1 MIKKYILI
9 FMLTSVCFLTAEFL
23 NTGSAMALT
32 AGGSSG
38 TSSVSNSGSNLN
50 SAKLNSSSL
59 SISKLN
65 NGEDLTILSIDSIPD
80 ALNKNSSLVQLTT
93 YLFYFLFASGIVF
106 SLWESYKLELTGQ
119 SANYYGLFLKTVLIA
134 IGFLSWKSAGLSNFA
149 QDILSLADKIQL
161 YIIKLNIYSI
171 GQNVSQINSSIVKSL
186 HSVSLPTISSNGTAS
201 VQKGWNL
208 NPVSWFAG
216 ALHALTGAVLMGI
229 FWFIFNILYVGI
241 QLFMAL
247 IQLVIL
253 GLLFSI
259 FPIIIGFETI
269 PYTKGVF
276 SKWLKLFVE
285 ISFWGVMTGL
295 EQLIFFTML
304 GKIMS
309 ANMQSTGTGLG
320 QILGLFT
327 FAEDIVIFVVM
338 ISISVSVP
346 FLIGKIFDGL
356 GDRYHSSIKQ
366 TITAAGKAI
375 AS

>member
-1 MIKKYILI
+1 MIKKYILLFI
-9 FMLTSVCFLTAEFL
+9 LAAACFFAAEFF
-23 NTGSAMALT
+23 NAGSAMAST

-38 TSSVSNSGSNLN
+38 AGSVSNSGSNLN
-50 SAKLNSSSL
+50 SSKLNSSSL

-80 ALNKNSSLVQLTT
+80 ALNKNSSLVRLTT
-93 YLFYFLFASGIVF
+93 YLFYFLFASGIIF

-119 SANYYGLFLKTVLIA
+119 SANYYGLFIKTALIA
-134 IGFLSWKSAGLSNFA
+134 AGFLSWKSAGLSNFA

-161 YIIKLNIYSI
+161 YIIKLNIYGI

-216 ALHALTGAVLMGI
+216 ALHALTGAILMGI

-269 PYTKGVF
+269 PYTRGVF

-309 ANMQSTGTGLG
+309 VNMQSTGTGLG

-338 ISISVSVP
+338 ISISASVP

-366 TITAAGKAI
+366 TITAVGKAI

>member
-1 MIKKYILI
+1 MIKKYFLI
-9 FMLTSVCFLTAEFL
+9 FMIAAVCFCTAEFL

-38 TSSVSNSGSNLN
+38 TGSVSNSGSNLN
-50 SAKLNSSSL
+50 SSKLNSSSL
-59 SISKLN
+59 SISRLN
-65 NGEDLTILSIDSIPD
+65 NGEDLTILSIDSIPN

-93 YLFYFLFASGIVF
+93 YLFYFLFASGIIF

-119 SANYYGLFLKTVLIA
+119 SANYYGLFLKTALIA
-134 IGFLSWKSAGLSNFA
+134 VAFLSWKSAGLSNFA

-259 FPIIIGFETI
+259 FPIIIGFEII

-285 ISFWGVMTGL
+285 ISFWGVATGL

-327 FAEDIVIFVVM
+327 FAEDIVIFTVM

-356 GDRYHSSIKQ
+356 GDRYHSGIKQ
-366 TITAAGKAI
+366 TLITAGKAI
-375 AS
+375 VS

>member
-1 MIKKYILI
+1 MIKKYFSI
-9 FMLTSVCFLTAEFL
+9 FMIAAVCFCTAEFL
-23 NTGSAMALT
+23 NTGIAMALT

-38 TSSVSNSGSNLN
+38 TGSVSNSGSNLN
-50 SAKLNSSSL
+50 SSKLNSSSL

-119 SANYYGLFLKTVLIA
+119 SANYYGLFLKTALIA
-134 IGFLSWKSAGLSNFA
+134 AAFLSWKSAGLSNFA

-259 FPIIIGFETI
+259 FPIIIGFEII

-285 ISFWGVMTGL
+285 ISFWGVATGL

-327 FAEDIVIFVVM
+327 FAEDIVIFTVM

-356 GDRYHSSIKQ
+356 GDRYHSGIKQ
-366 TITAAGKAI
+366 TLITAGKAI
-375 AS
+375 VS

>member
-1 MIKKYILI
+1 MIKKYFSI
-9 FMLTSVCFLTAEFL
+9 FMITAVCFCTAEFL
-23 NTGSAMALT
+23 NTGIAMALT

-38 TSSVSNSGSNLN
+38 TGSVSNSGSNLN
-50 SAKLNSSSL
+50 SSKLNSSSL
-59 SISKLN
+59 SISRLN
-65 NGEDLTILSIDSIPD
+65 NGEDLTILSIDSIPN

-119 SANYYGLFLKTVLIA
+119 SANYYGLFLKTALIA
-134 IGFLSWKSAGLSNFA
+134 AAFLSWKSAGLSNFA

-259 FPIIIGFETI
+259 FPIIIGFEII

-327 FAEDIVIFVVM
+327 FAEDIVIFTVM

-346 FLIGKIFDGL
+346 FIIGKIFDGL
-356 GDRYHSSIKQ
+356 GDRYHSGIKQ
-366 TITAAGKAI
+366 TLITAGKAI
-375 AS
+375 VS

>member
-9 FMLTSVCFLTAEFL
+9 FMFAAVCLFAADFL
-23 NTGSAMALT
+23 NIGSAMASTASGSST
-32 AGGSSG
+32 AG
-38 TSSVSNSGSNLN
+38 SVSNSNSDLN
-50 SAKLNSSSL
+50 SSKLNSSSL

-93 YLFYFLFASGIVF
+93 YLFYFLFASGIIF

-119 SANYYGLFLKTVLIA
+119 SANYYGLFLKTALIA
-134 IGFLSWKSAGLSNFA
+134 AGFLSWKSAGLSNFA

-285 ISFWGVMTGL
+285 ISFWGVMAGL

-309 ANMQSTGTGLG
+309 VNMESTGTGLG

-346 FLIGKIFDGL
+346 FLVGKIFDGL

-375 AS
+375 VS

>member
-1 MIKKYILI
+1 MIKKYFLI
-9 FMLTSVCFLTAEFL
+9 FMIAAVCFCTAEFL

-38 TSSVSNSGSNLN
+38 TGSVSNSGSNLN
-50 SAKLNSSSL
+50 SSKLNSSSL

-93 YLFYFLFASGIVF
+93 YLFYFLFASGIIF

-119 SANYYGLFLKTVLIA
+119 SANYYGLFLKTALIA
-134 IGFLSWKSAGLSNFA
+134 VAFLSWKSAGLSNFA

-259 FPIIIGFETI
+259 FPIIIGFEII

-285 ISFWGVMTGL
+285 ISFWGVATGL

-327 FAEDIVIFVVM
+327 FAEDIVIFMVM

-356 GDRYHSSIKQ
+356 GDKYHSSIKQ
-366 TITAAGKAI
+366 TLIAAGKAI